1 MLSKLFSCG
10 GMRHGSHHLYD
21 ELETQMKS
29 EASREKGP
37 PLQRQSETN
46 NDNTTRDED
55 FEWEAKNIHTT

>member
-21 ELETQMKS
+21 ELETQMNS

-55 FEWEAKNIHTT
+55 FE